1 VRGVRNRNLS
11 QNRRQKTV
19 ASLVFGAVLAAVMV
33 VSVPARAQS
42 TPVNVP
48 PTRSAAW
55 NDATTILAL
64 SALGLELV
72 MPRVFYADPE
82 VTAGWKARWHLSAF
96 APIMTLATLTF
107 INEHH
112 LKPSFEGRLPGCD
125 DTNASDYRCQGF
137 GMFSS
142 QSFLA
147 FSALGQGTGVFLGD
161 TLKWSEG
168 RFNAG
173 AFTGQVGIPLVLAV
187 ITAVGRTAGNL
198 ESGGQVWASA
208 GVGALVGLG
217 TGVAYSLMQ
226 RPECGYTGSLLC
238 W

>member
-1 VRGVRNRNLS
+1 MRNRAKTL
-11 QNRRQKTV
+11 NRRKRMGSLLV
-19 ASLVFGAVLAAVMV
+19 ASAALTIAM
-33 VSVPARAQS
+33 SIAAPARAQS
-42 TPVNVP
+42 RTVP
-48 PTRSAAW
+48 PERSAAW

-82 VTAGWKARWHLSAF
+82 VTAGWKARWHISVF
-96 APIMTLATLTF
+96 APIMTLATLTLV
-107 INEHH
+107 NEHH
-112 LKPSFEGRLPGCD
+112 LKSSFASPLPGCD
-125 DTNASDYRCQGF
+125 DTNPYDYRCQGY

-161 TLKWSEG
+161 TLKWSDG

-173 AFTGQVGIPLVLAV
+173 AFTGEVGIPLVLAV
-187 ITAVGRTAGNL
+187 ITAVGRTSGDL
-198 ESGGQVWASA
+198 ETGGQVWASA
-208 GVGALVGLG
+208 GVGAVIGLG
-217 TGVAYSLMQ
+217 TGLAYSLMQ
-226 RPECGYTGSLLC
+226 RPECGYSGSLLC

>member
-1 VRGVRNRNLS
+1 MTPKHRKGKWGVL
-11 QNRRQKTV
+11 V
-19 ASLVFGAVLAAVMV
+19 ASAILAASMAIA
-33 VSVPARAQS
+33 SPARAQAAR
-42 TPVNVP
+42 PE
-48 PTRSAAW
+48 RSDAW
-55 NDATTILAL
+55 NDATTIMAL

-96 APIMTLATLTF
+96 APIMTLATLTLV
-107 INEHH
+107 NEHH
-112 LKPSFEGRLPGCD
+112 LKSSFESPLPGCEEINPND
-125 DTNASDYRCQGF
+125 PYCAGS

-142 QSFLA
+142 QSLLA
-147 FSALGQGTGVFLGD
+147 FSALGQGAGVFLGD
-161 TLKWSEG
+161 TMKWSDG

-173 AFTGQVGIPLVLAV
+173 AFTGQVGIPLVLAI
-187 ITAVGRTAGNL
+187 ITAVGRTSGNL
-198 ESGGQVWASA
+198 ETGGQVWASA

-217 TGVAYSLMQ
+217 TGLTYSLMQ

>member
-1 VRGVRNRNLS
+1 MTPKHRKGKWGLL
-11 QNRRQKTV
+11 V
-19 ASLVFGAVLAAVMV
+19 ACAILAASM
-33 VSVPARAQS
+33 SIASPARAQT
-42 TPVNVP
+42 TPP
-48 PTRSAAW
+48 PERSDAW

-64 SALGLELV
+64 SSLGLELV

-96 APIMTLATLTF
+96 APIMTLATLTL

-112 LKPSFEGRLPGCD
+112 LKSSFESPLPGCEAVNPAD
-125 DTNASDYRCQGF
+125 PACAGS

-142 QSFLA
+142 QSLLA

-161 TLKWSEG
+161 TMKWSDG

-173 AFTGQVGIPLVLAV
+173 AFTGQVGIPLVLGI
-187 ITAVGRTAGNL
+187 ITAVGRTSGNL
-198 ESGGQVWASA
+198 ETGGQVWTSA
-208 GVGALVGLG
+208 GVGTLVGLG
-217 TGVAYSLMQ
+217 TGLVYSLMQ